1 MERIERKINEYE
13 LEICANSF
21 CSAQAA
27 DRGGATRIELCQS
40 LELGGTTP
48 SYGLIKSVLKE
59 TQFGVYVLIRP
70 RGGDFV
76 FSDSEINEMI
86 YDIEL
91 CKDMGASGVVVGALK
106 PSGEIDKQ
114 VMNRFLKV
122 TGNNMKMVFH
132 RAFDRCRDPYTSME
146 QIIDLGCVRV
156 LTSGLQ
162 DTAFKGRALL
172 KRLIDKYGEEIEIM
186 PGAGVNSGNVKDILL
201 DSGAKSIHSSAKIEL
216 PTQMKYENPNFSEMN
231 EDKIRSS
238 QERIEQLVALLK
250 KL

>member
-1 MERIERKINEYE
+1 MERIEKKINGYE

-21 CSAQAA
+21 FSAQAA

-59 TQFGVYVLIRP
+59 TQLGVYVLIRP

-76 FSDSEINEMI
+76 FSEPEINEMI

-91 CKDMGASGVVVGALK
+91 CKDMGASGVVVGALN
-106 PSGEIDKQ
+106 PSGEVDKQ
-114 VMNRFLKV
+114 VMSRFLQV
-122 TGNNMKMVFH
+122 TGNMKMVFH

-162 DTAFKGRALL
+162 DTAFKGRTLL
-172 KRLIDKYGEEIEIM
+172 KDLIDKYGDKIEIM
-186 PGAGVNSGNVKDILL
+186 PGAGVNSENIKDILL
-201 DSGAKSIHSSAKIEL
+201 QSGAKSIHSSAKIKV
-216 PTQMKYENPNFSEMN
+216 PTQMEYENPNFSEMN
-231 EDKIRSS
+231 EDEIRSS
-238 QERIEQLVALLK
+238 QEDIEQLAALLK